1 MAHYIYISIS
11 ISISISIYYIII
23 IIIII
28 ITTIIITTISLH
40 TMHTIPCMPCMPCIP
55 CIIVIVLVSLLS
67 PVPPWTLLHP
77 WKEVVPDLGQGSP
90 VRHSCQHMFTEC
102 CPGDSSKASCRLVW
116 SRTKNTNTVEN
127 STIRVARSL
136 RRLLNAKTDM
146 VMKK

>member
-1 MAHYIYISIS
+1 
-11 ISISISIYYIII
+11 
-23 IIIII
+23 
-28 ITTIIITTISLH
+28 LH
-40 TMHTIPCMPCMPCIP
+40 TMHTIPCMPCMPCMPCIP

-90 VRHSCQHMFTEC
+90 VSHSCQHMFTEC

-116 SRTKNTNTVEN
+116 LKKNTNAVEN

-136 RRLLNAKTDM
+136 RRLLNAKTDR